1 MCSQGALKRV
11 YLHML
16 TERRIG
22 ARGPLLV
29 MLHWL
34 GGSAHTW
41 DAVASGLAARGVECA
56 ALNLP
61 GFGAAADVAG
71 YTVEAM
77 ADHVQAEVQRLRR
90 SLVTAEN
97 EGEVAWFVAGH
108 SMGGK
113 VAAVLARRSLN
124 DVAGLEGLSG
134 LVLVSASPA
143 GPEPMTEEKRT
154 EALGQMGESTGDD
167 TKDRKRAEKWVD
179 ENTGKVPLPEAVRS
193 TAIAGVLEM
202 NRRAF
207 RRWMQAGSKEDWGP
221 FVGQLP
227 LPALIFAGS
236 EDAGLGEAAQREKTL
251 PHVPGAQVIVLQG
264 AGHLAPMEQPGE
276 LVERITQFIA
286 STGVTLPTPQGMPEK
301 TFEKLMDS
309 DHTSPQ
315 TLKVMRDRLEG
326 SATWNYE
333 PQLCSA
339 EEFRTL
345 RALAERVVPDA
356 GFDLAARVD
365 ADVHEAKGD
374 GWRYATLPP
383 DNVAWKKGLRSL
395 DLAAQRTLGVP
406 FTGLHPD
413 QQDLL
418 LQQAAAGKLGK
429 GVLGGLQDVLH
440 LREGASVFS
449 ADEMKRWF
457 EDVRAECTRRYV
469 ADPRTMDRMGYTG
482 FADDLGFT
490 QIRLG
495 EQEEFER

>member
-1 MCSQGALKRV
+1 MCSKGAPRCV
-11 YLHML
+11 YQHML

-41 DAVASGLAARGVECA
+41 DAVVSGLAARGVECA
-56 ALNLP
+56 PLNLP
-61 GFGAAADVAG
+61 GFGTSADVAG

-77 ADHVQAEVQRLRR
+77 ADHVQAEVERLRR
-90 SLVTAEN
+90 ALVTPEN
-97 EGEVAWFVAGH
+97 EGEVAWFLAGH

-124 DVAGLEGLSG
+124 DVAGLEGLRG

-143 GPEPMTEEKRT
+143 GPEPMTEQKRT
-154 EALGQMGESTGDD
+154 EAVEQMGESTGDD
-167 TKDRKRAEKWVD
+167 DKDRKRAEKWVD
-179 ENTGKVPLPEAVRS
+179 ENTGKVPLPKTVRNTAVE
-193 TAIAGVLEM
+193 GVLEM
-202 NRRAF
+202 NRTAF
-207 RRWMQAGSKEDWGP
+207 RRWMESGSKEDWGP
-221 FVGQLP
+221 FVGRLP
-227 LPALIFAGS
+227 LPALVFAGS
-236 EDAGLGEAAQREKTL
+236 EDSGLGEAAQREKTL
-251 PHVPGAQVIVLQG
+251 PHVPAAEVIVLQG
-264 AGHLAPMEQPGE
+264 ASHLAPLEQPGE
-276 LVERITQFIA
+276 LVEQITQFIA
-286 STGVTLPTPQGMPEK
+286 STGIAMPTPQAMPEK
-301 TFEKLMDS
+301 TFERLMDS
-309 DHTSPQ
+309 DHTSPL
-315 TLKVMRDRLEG
+315 TLKVMRERLEG
-326 SATWNYE
+326 SADWNYQ
-333 PQLCSA
+333 PQLFSE

-345 RALAERVVPDA
+345 RALAGRVVPDA

-365 ADVHEAKGD
+365 ADMHDAKGD
-374 GWRYATLPP
+374 GWRYAALPP

-395 DLAAQRTLGVP
+395 DLAAQRTLGVS

-418 LQQAAAGKLGK
+418 LQQATAGKLGK
-429 GVLGGLQDVLH
+429 GVLGGLQDALH
-440 LREGASVFS
+440 LREGSDAFS

-457 EDVRAECTRRYV
+457 EDVRAACTRRYV

-495 EQEEFER
+495 EVEEFER